1 MLELFVW
8 HVQKPDKLNS
18 MTVLFSSELFQRI
31 LALKTL
37 EALKVGHKWTTL
49 LSYFGTLKGVKFGPI
64 TTIAL
69 P

>member
-1 MLELFVW
+1 
-8 HVQKPDKLNS
+8 